1 MHGSLR
7 PSFSMSSLSPRTTRS
22 PRLTFVSD
30 GYPLRRLL
38 ERVQAA
44 LVVVV
49 DVVSHD
55 GDTGKRYSFDPAA
68 ASTNQRSSPCVGRT
82 SCDG

>member
-1 MHGSLR
+1 
-7 PSFSMSSLSPRTTRS
+7 MSSLSPCTMRS

-38 ERVQAA
+38 ERIKAG
-44 LVVVV
+44 LFVVV

-55 GDTGKRYSFDPAA
+55 G
-68 ASTNQRSSPCVGRT
+68 SS
-82 SCDG
+82 